1 MAIIFGSLYYMG
13 SHIFGCVS
21 GGGATFLAVPARTE
35 VMEVTR
41 TGNCPT
47 YFEWLLNCNGDTIYS
62 CKKTVIATTETFY
75 MSNDTINFNEGK
87 VLTIVL

>member
-21 GGGATFLAVPARTE
+21 GGGATFLAVPVRTE

-47 YFEWLLNCNGDTIYS
+47 YFE
-62 CKKTVIATTETFY
+62 
-75 MSNDTINFNEGK
+75 
-87 VLTIVL
+87 